1 MVEPLRQL
9 FCVTLYFTD
18 EDRKK
23 ESKKLKEEAFSRLAE
38 DISMV
43 DDDHL
48 DFTLEEEEI
57 FLNEYLSLLE
67 LK

>member
-1 MVEPLRQL
+1 MMYCIFYFVEDMS
-9 FCVTLYFTD
+9 YI
-18 EDRKK
+18 EKMK
-23 ESKKLKEEAFSRLAE
+23 ELERMKEEAYGRLAE

-48 DFTLEEEEI
+48 DLNLEEEEI

>member
-1 MVEPLRQL
+1 MFHDLDVEKTKEL
-9 FCVTLYFTD
+9 
-18 EDRKK
+18 KK
-23 ESKKLKEEAFSRLAE
+23 KKEEAYGRLAE

-48 DFTLEEEEI
+48 DLTLEEEEI

>member
-1 MVEPLRQL
+1 M
-9 FCVTLYFTD
+9 
-18 EDRKK
+18 
-23 ESKKLKEEAFSRLAE
+23 KEEAYERLVE

-48 DFTLEEEEI
+48 DLTLEEEEI